1 MPTNKGFDYSKFN
14 RALFLDSSKL
24 EEIKKWNETGV
35 IDGVTTNQLVML
47 KDGIKPQDYEKVIKA
62 ICKEMKGK
70 PVSIELTD
78 STASADE
85 MIKQAKKLNNLTDNI
100 VVKVPLI
107 PDTTK
112 SLYVANQLTKLNI
125 AVNITTMMT
134 FEQMIMATLAVR
146 NSKKL
151 CFISL
156 FWGRSEEDNVKYRS
170 RFDYM
175 VSRPRV
181 GLNSKVDGSPDL
193 ITETMA
199 KFLKEGGYDNI
210 KIIVGSIRN
219 ARMVGDAYAAGGH
232 IVTITPE
239 ILISMLY
246 SQRSIET
253 IAQFDEAWKELQKKK

>member
-1 MPTNKGFDYSKFN
+1 MPTNKISDFAKFN

-35 IDGVTTNQLVML
+35 IDGVTTNQLIML
-47 KDGIKPQDYEKVIKA
+47 KDGIKPREYEKVIKS
-62 ICKEMKGK
+62 ICREMKGK
-70 PVSIELTD
+70 PVSVELTD
-78 STASADE
+78 STATSSE
-85 MIKQAKKLNNLTDNI
+85 MINEAKRLNKLADNI

-112 SLYVANQLTKLNI
+112 SLYVINQLAKMNI

-156 FWGRSEEDNVKYRS
+156 FWGRSEEDHVKYRS

-181 GLNSKVDGSPDL
+181 GLDSEVNSTPDK
-193 ITETMA
+193 ITGATA
-199 KFLKEGGYDNI
+199 NFLKEGGYENV
-210 KIIVGSIRN
+210 KIIIGSIRN
-219 ARMVGDAYAAGGH
+219 AMMVGVAYAAGGH
-232 IVTITPE
+232 IATITPE
-239 ILISMLY
+239 ILMSMLY

>member
-1 MPTNKGFDYSKFN
+1 MPVNKSLNYSKFN

-24 EEIKKWNETGV
+24 EEVKKWNETGV
-35 IDGVTTNQLVML
+35 VDGVTTNQLIML

-62 ICKEMKGK
+62 ICREMKGK

-78 STASADE
+78 STATADE
-85 MIKQAKKLNNLTDNI
+85 MIRQAKKLNNLADNI

-112 SLYVANQLTKLNI
+112 SLYVINQLTKLNI
-125 AVNITTMMT
+125 AVNITTIMT

-156 FWGRSEEDNVKYRS
+156 FWGRSMEDQVKYRS

-175 VSRPRV
+175 VAHPRV
-181 GLNSKVDGSPDL
+181 GLDSKVNGSVDY
-193 ITETMA
+193 IATATA
-199 KFLKEGGYDNI
+199 KFLKEGGYDNV

-219 ARMVGDAYAAGGH
+219 AVMVGDAYAAGSN

-239 ILISMLY
+239 ILMSMLF
-246 SQRSIET
+246 SQRTIET
-253 IAQFDEAWKELQKKK
+253 IQQFDEAWKEMQKKK

>member
-1 MPTNKGFDYSKFN
+1 MAINQRPNFSKFD
-14 RALFLDSSKL
+14 RAMFLDSSNL
-24 EEIKKWNETGV
+24 EEVKKWNDTGV
-35 IDGVTTNQLVML
+35 IDGVTTNQLIML
-47 KDGIKPQDYEKVIKA
+47 KDGVKPKDYEKVIKV

-78 STASADE
+78 STASSDQ
-85 MIKQAKKLNNLTDNI
+85 MIKEAKRLGKLAENI

-112 SLYVANQLTKLNI
+112 SLYVINQLTKLNI
-125 AVNITTMMT
+125 AVNVTTMMT
-134 FEQMIMATLAVR
+134 FEQMIMATLALR
-146 NSKKL
+146 DSKKL

-181 GLNSKVDGSPDL
+181 GLDSKVNSSPDL
-193 ITETMA
+193 ITKATAE
-199 KFLKEGGYDNI
+199 FLKKGGYGNV

-219 ARMVGDAYAAGGH
+219 ARMVGDDYAAGGH

-239 ILISMLY
+239 ILMSMLY

>member
-1 MPTNKGFDYSKFN
+1 MPVNKSHDYSEFN

-24 EEIKKWNETGV
+24 EEVKKWNATGV
-35 IDGVTTNQLVML
+35 VDGVTTNQLIML

-78 STASADE
+78 STATADE
-85 MIKQAKKLNNLTDNI
+85 MIRQAKKLNNLADNI

-107 PDTTK
+107 PDTIK
-112 SLYVANQLTKLNI
+112 SLYVINQLTKLNI
-125 AVNITTMMT
+125 AVNITTLMT

-156 FWGRSEEDNVKYRS
+156 FWGRSMEDQVKYRS

-175 VSRPRV
+175 VAHPRV
-181 GLNSKVDGSPDL
+181 GLDSKVNGSVDY
-193 ITETMA
+193 IATATA
-199 KFLKEGGYDNI
+199 KFLKEGGYDNV
-210 KIIVGSIRN
+210 KIIIGSIRN
-219 ARMVGDAYAAGGH
+219 AVMVGDAYAAGSN

-239 ILISMLY
+239 ILMSMLY
-246 SQRSIET
+246 SQRTIET
-253 IAQFDEAWKELQKKK
+253 IQQFDEAWKEMQKKK

>member
-1 MPTNKGFDYSKFN
+1 MPVNKDPNYSKFN

-24 EEIKKWNETGV
+24 EEIKKWNATGV
-35 IDGVTTNQLVML
+35 VDGVTTNQLIML

-62 ICKEMKGK
+62 TCREMKGK

-78 STASADE
+78 STASPEE
-85 MIKQAKKLNNLTDNI
+85 MIRQAKKLNNLADNI

-112 SLYVANQLTKLNI
+112 SLYVINQLTKLNI
-125 AVNITTMMT
+125 AVNITTIMT

-156 FWGRSEEDNVKYRS
+156 FWGRSLEDQAKYRS

-181 GLNSKVDGSPDL
+181 GIDSKVNSKLDR
-193 ITETMA
+193 ITEATNT
-199 KFLKEGGYDNI
+199 FLKEGGYNNV
-210 KIIVGSIRN
+210 KIIIGSIRN
-219 ARMVGDAYAAGGH
+219 AVMVGEAYAAGGH
-232 IVTITPE
+232 IVTINPE
-239 ILISMLY
+239 ILMSMLY
-246 SQRSIET
+246 SQRTIET
-253 IAQFDEAWKELQKKK
+253 IQQFDEAWKEMQKKK

>member
-1 MPTNKGFDYSKFN
+1 MPANKTNDFSKFN

-24 EEIKKWNETGV
+24 EEIQKWNMTGV
-35 IDGVTTNQLVML
+35 IDGVTTNQLIML
-47 KDGIKPQDYEKVIKA
+47 KDGVRPKDYEKTIKV

-70 PVSIELTD
+70 PVSVELSD
-78 STASADE
+78 STASAEE
-85 MIKQAKKLNNLTDNI
+85 MIKEAKRINKLADNI
-100 VVKVPLI
+100 AVKVPLI

-112 SLYVANQLTKLNI
+112 SLYVINQLTKLNI
-125 AVNITTMMT
+125 AVNVTVMMT
-134 FEQMIMATLAVR
+134 FEQMIMATLAMR
-146 NSKKL
+146 DSKKL

-175 VSRPRV
+175 VSHPRV
-181 GLNSKVDGSPDL
+181 GLESKVNSSPAL
-193 ITETMA
+193 ITEATN

-219 ARMVGDAYAAGGH
+219 ARMVGDAYATGGH

-239 ILISMLY
+239 ILMSMLY

-253 IAQFDEAWKELQKKK
+253 IAQFDQAWKELQKKK

>member
-1 MPTNKGFDYSKFN
+1 MAKNQRQDFSKFN

-24 EEIKKWNETGV
+24 EEVKKWNETGV
-35 IDGVTTNQLVML
+35 IDGVTTNQLIML
-47 KDGIKPQDYEKVIKA
+47 KDGIKSKDYEKVIKA

-78 STASADE
+78 STATAEE
-85 MIKQAKKLNNLTDNI
+85 MIRQAKKLNNLADNI

-107 PDTTK
+107 PDTIK
-112 SLYVANQLTKLNI
+112 SLYVINQLTKLNI

-134 FEQMIMATLAVR
+134 FEQMILATMAVR
-146 NSKKL
+146 NSKRL

-156 FWGRSEEDNVKYRS
+156 FWGRSEEDQVKYRS

-175 VSRPRV
+175 VAHPRV
-181 GLNSKVDGSPDL
+181 GLDSKVNGSL
-193 ITETMA
+193 GNITTA
-199 KFLKEGGYDNI
+199 TANFLKEGGYNNV
-210 KIIVGSIRN
+210 KIIIGSIRN
-219 ARMVGDAYAAGGH
+219 AVMVGDAYASGGH

-239 ILISMLY
+239 IMMSMLF

-253 IAQFDEAWKELQKKK
+253 IAQFDEAWKEMQKKK